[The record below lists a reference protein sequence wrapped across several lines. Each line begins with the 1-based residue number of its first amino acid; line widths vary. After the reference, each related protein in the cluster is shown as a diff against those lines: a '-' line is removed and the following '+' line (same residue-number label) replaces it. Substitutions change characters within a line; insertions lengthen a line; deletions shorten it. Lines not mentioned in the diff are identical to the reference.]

1 MQVIRVGTLID
12 GSGAPPVRDASVV
25 IDNGRIEAV
34 TTADPSG
41 RRPAGAE
48 TGVDVIDASRL
59 TAVPGL
65 IDCHDHL
72 SFPGYELAKR
82 WGPDE
87 PQSTWHLR
95 TATIARQI
103 LESGYTAVRDA
114 GGLDAGFGLAIRDG
128 LITGPRPVV
137 SLAIIS
143 PTGGLGG
150 RRRPSGHTP
159 PGSHDPS
166 VPPSVADRVEAV
178 RANLPSLVRAGADVI
193 KCATTGGAS
202 SPAGHGPRD
211 PAFTPDEMKALVHE
225 AHPLGR
231 RGMCHPVGGP

>member
-72 SFPGYELAKR
+72 SFHGYELAKR
-82 WGPDE
+82 WGLDE
-87 PQSTWHLR
+87 PQSTCGVKVAAPALPASTR
-95 TATIARQI
+95 NAAM
-103 LESGYTAVRDA
+103 VRA
-114 GGLDAGFGLAIRDG
+114 AIRPFIA
-128 LITGPRPVV
+128 LNIV
-137 SLAIIS
+137 SLC
-143 PTGGLGG
+143 LK
-150 RRRPSGHTP
+150 
-159 PGSHDPS
+159 D
-166 VPPSVADRVEAV
+166 
-178 RANLPSLVRAGADVI
+178 
-193 KCATTGGAS
+193 C
-202 SPAGHGPRD
+202 
-211 PAFTPDEMKALVHE
+211 ALV
-225 AHPLGR
+225 
-231 RGMCHPVGGP
+231 